1 MKTTRAQSIR
11 GLFLPLPTV
20 FDDQGQVDYP
30 LIRELTQFYLDVGVP
45 AFFLLGSFGQ
55 GPALSPE
62 ERKKVA
68 ESVMGEINGKT
79 PVVVHVGS
87 VDPYTTIELGR
98 HANSL
103 GADGIAV
110 VGPYYYSDR
119 NEFELVESFKLIG
132 QSVPLPLLIYNNPK
146 YSGYQLTPELM
157 AKIKNVTPT
166 LFAAKLAM
174 GTVDEAVQYLKLL
187 GSDFATFI
195 ISSYLVSGFQ
205 KGVRGSISPPLAVVP
220 ELGVSLVKEFD
231 SGNVSKAVEIQDKI
245 KVFEDTIMR
254 LMKIYGR
261 TVLGVGLRMRGFD
274 VKQYPRWPA
283 PKLSG
288 EDEKLL
294 RSSIEKVAPLRAVP
308 V

>member
-1 MKTTRAQSIR
+1 MQNSRAQSIR

-20 FDDQGQVDYP
+20 FDGAGQVDYP
-30 LIRELTQFYLDVGVP
+30 LMKQLTQFYLDVGVP

-68 ESVMGEINGKT
+68 EFVVREIRGKV
-79 PVVVHVGS
+79 PVVVHVGG

-98 HANSL
+98 HADSL
-103 GADGIAV
+103 GVDGIGV

-119 NEFELVESFKLIG
+119 NEYELVETFKLIG

-146 YSGYQLTPELM
+146 YSGYQLTPALM
-157 AKIKNVTPT
+157 AKIKRETPNF
-166 LFAAKLAM
+166 FAAKLAM
-174 GTVDEAVQYLKLL
+174 GTVEEAVEYLKLL
-187 GSDFATFI
+187 GHDFATFI

-205 KGVRGSISPPLAVVP
+205 NGVRGSISPPLAVVP

-231 SGNVSKAVEIQDKI
+231 AGNMSKALEIQEKI
-245 KVFEDTIMR
+245 KSFEATIMK
-254 LMKIYGR
+254 LMKVYGR
-261 TVLGVGLRMRGFD
+261 TALGVGLRMRGFD

-283 PKLSG
+283 PKLSS
-288 EDEKLL
+288 EDEKVL
-294 RSSIEKVAPLRAVP
+294 RASIEQVAPLRAVS